1 MHSYSKNK
9 IMPYKPKLI
18 KGIIMDIE
26 NYPRFLPWCSSA
38 TILSREEEYLL
49 AKLDIRFK
57 GFFESYVSKVLCTDI
72 GKNYQIDVLSVSGP
86 FKYLRNIWEIK
97 NINNISEVK
106 FSIDFEFKSRILD
119 GAIGMIFTSATE
131 KMVVA
136 FETRAQKLSEQ
147 SKRSVD
153 LKQIYL

>member
-9 IMPYKPKLI
+9 IMLYKAELI
-18 KGIIMDIE
+18 KEIIMDIE

-38 TILSREEEYLL
+38 TILSREEEHLL
-49 AKLDIRFK
+49 AKLDISFK
-57 GFFESYVSKVLCTDI
+57 GFSESYVSKVLCTTI
-72 GKNYQIDVLSVSGP
+72 GKNYQIDVEAVSGP

-97 NINNISEVK
+97 NLNNTSEVN

-119 GAIGMIFTSATE
+119 MVIGMIFTSATE

-136 FETRAQKLSEQ
+136 FETRAQKLSE
-147 SKRSVD
+147 
-153 LKQIYL
+153 